1 MMIPSRLYCAW
12 QLVVPVLPR
21 FRGTGTAALVG
32 CLIAG
37 VVYAV
42 SPAFAQ
48 ADLDRNRSD
57 DSNATSWTIE
67 KPKTPFDNLANNLLK
82 GLKNTAPN
90 QSFFSNTK
98 TQPGPKLAIA
108 PFDADD
114 IPVSPHFANALN
126 DRLLASLQ
134 SGDGKRFQF
143 MSHAEIGALMSELKE
158 VSVFDDVAD
167 PLAALMQHQADLVKS
182 AKPDILIMGTI
193 RNDGTD
199 ILLSYKAAWLATGEI
214 VASTAP
220 QTVGKA
226 SKTNVAQL
234 SLKQVVKKAADYFR
248 EHAADMTEVHLAGI
262 RYKNT
267 GGQPELGAYIQDSMS
282 TALQTAFATVLT
294 ERKLIVKQAVL
305 DTDQLN
311 DVRKRG
317 LGLEKD
323 VPKPGKP
330 ETYDKRPGVYVLSGS
345 YWKLNNAF
353 EVRLSLKD
361 ARGRTVSYSHAVA
374 ASSMP
379 QDLAIEPPPEVKDF
393 AEVDGGSPLL
403 RLSSDRGRNPVY
415 HLGEEFNFV
424 VELATDA
431 WLYCFYLNAEGE
443 LYRIFPNK
451 HQQDAALRGPKIYTV
466 PSDRLFPFILRVREP
481 LGMEVLKCFATKRN
495 ISDVLPAEVMLK
507 KFAPLPGSV
516 KSNVGTYVR
525 RHAGNGVSEASLVV
539 TVEK

>member
-1 MMIPSRLYCAW
+1 MNERSPQQFLFIRLSRRLS
-12 QLVVPVLPR
+12 LISV
-21 FRGTGTAALVG
+21 ALTI
-32 CLIAG
+32 LF
-37 VVYAV
+37 
-42 SPAFAQ
+42 SFPTHAQ
-48 ADLDRNRSD
+48 ADLDMEQRDNT
-57 DSNATSWTIE
+57 NATNWAIE
-67 KPKTPFDNLANNLLK
+67 KPKTPFDNLANELLK
-82 GLKNTAPN
+82 GLKKTTPSS
-90 QSFFSNTK
+90 SFFSNTAK
-98 TQPGPKLAIA
+98 PGPKLAVS
-108 PFDADD
+108 PFSADD
-114 IPVSPHFANALN
+114 IPVSPHFAQALN
-126 DRLLASLQ
+126 DRLLTSIQ
-134 SGDGKRFQF
+134 SVDGKRFRI
-143 MSHAEIGALMSELKE
+143 MSHAEIANLMNELE
-158 VSVFDDVAD
+158 QISVFDDVDD
-167 PLAALMQHQADLVKS
+167 PLAALMQHQAELVKS

-199 ILLSYKAAWLATGEI
+199 ILLSYKAAWLSTGEI
-214 VASTAP
+214 VASTTP

-234 SLKQVVKKAADYFR
+234 GLKQVVKKAADYFR

-267 GGQPELGAYIQDSMS
+267 GGQPELGSFIQDMMS
-282 TALQTAFATVLT
+282 TSLQSAFAIVLT

-330 ETYDKRPGVYVLSGS
+330 ETYDKRLGIYVLSGS
-345 YWKLNNAF
+345 YWKLNKAF
-353 EVRLSLKD
+353 EVRLSIKD
-361 ARGRTVSYSHAVA
+361 ARGRSLSYSHAVA

-379 QDLAIEPPPEVKDF
+379 QDLAVEPPPEVKDF
-393 AEVDGGSPLL
+393 AKVDGGSPLL

-443 LYRIFPNK
+443 LYRIFPNM
-451 HQQDAALRGPKIYTV
+451 HQQDAALRGPNVYTV
-466 PSDRLFPFILRVREP
+466 PSDRLFPFKLRVKEP
-481 LGMEVLKCFATKRN
+481 LGMEVLKCFATKQN
-495 ISDVLPAEVMLK
+495 ISNVLPAEVMLIDFK
-507 KFAPLPGSV
+507 PLPGNV

-525 RHAGNGVSEASLVV
+525 RHGGKGVSEASLVV